1 MHASIDHLLSLRDG
15 EPVDAATAAHVEQC
29 QRCSAELRK
38 LRETRMQ
45 LQSLPQ
51 LDAPT
56 SFQEI
61 QRAIARPAAAPRRAF
76 SARLVA
82 AVAFITLTMIF
93 FVALRDETA
102 PTVVDRSPPRVE
114 PDEQA
119 TPSIDVETARVPEL
133 VAQSRRL
140 EDLLQQLPERPRI
153 ERVSTAAMIDT
164 IEGRIQWLDFQLSDA
179 RDSGL
184 NEEQTRRLWRE
195 RVELMDSLVKVR
207 YAEGGVS
214 F

>member
-15 EPVDAATAAHVEQC
+15 QPVDAATAAHVAEC
-29 QRCSAELRK
+29 ARCSAELRK
-38 LRETRMQ
+38 LRETRAK

-61 QRAIARPAAAPRRAF
+61 QCVMARPAAAPRRVV

-82 AVAFITLTMIF
+82 AVAFVTLTAIF
-93 FVALRDETA
+93 FVALRDGTA
-102 PTVVDRSPPRVE
+102 PTIAGRKAE
-114 PDEQA
+114 PAQHP
-119 TPSIDVETARVPEL
+119 TDVIETARVPEL
-133 VAQSRRL
+133 VARSQQL
-140 EDLLQQLPERPRI
+140 EGLLQKLPERPRI

-164 IEGRIQWLDFQLSDA
+164 IEDRIQWLDFQLSDA

-184 NEEQTRRLWRE
+184 NEEQTRRL
-195 RVELMDSLVKVR
+195 
-207 YAEGGVS
+207 
-214 F
+214 

>member
-15 EPVDAATAAHVEQC
+15 EPVDAAKAVHVEQC
-29 QRCSAELRK
+29 QHCSAELRK
-38 LRETRMQ
+38 LRETRAQ

-61 QRAIARPAAAPRRAF
+61 QRAMARPVAAPRRAL

-82 AVAFITLTMIF
+82 GLAFVTLTTIF
-93 FVALRDETA
+93 FVALRDDTA
-102 PTVVDRSPPRVE
+102 PTVADRSVE

-119 TPSIDVETARVPEL
+119 MPIDVDTARVPDL

-140 EDLLQQLPERPRI
+140 EELLQQLPERPRI

-164 IEGRIQWLDFQLSDA
+164 IEERIQWLDFQLSDA
-179 RDSGL
+179 PDSGL
-184 NEEQTRRLWRE
+184 NERQTQRLWSE

-207 YAEGGVS
+207 YAEGGVT

>member
-15 EPVDAATAAHVEQC
+15 QPVDAATAAHVDEC
-29 QRCSAELRK
+29 ARCLAELRK
-38 LRETRMQ
+38 LRETQAQ

-51 LDAPT
+51 LDPPS
-56 SFQEI
+56 SFREI
-61 QRAIARPAAAPRRAF
+61 QCAMARSAAAPRRVV

-82 AVAFITLTMIF
+82 AVAFVTLTAIF
-93 FVALRDETA
+93 FVALRDST
-102 PTVVDRSPPRVE
+102 RSEVAEHKPVE
-114 PDEQA
+114 QQ
-119 TPSIDVETARVPEL
+119 TPAIDVIETARVPEL
-133 VAQSRRL
+133 VARSQQL
-140 EDLLQQLPERPRI
+140 EGLLQKLPDRPRI

-164 IEGRIQWLDFQLSDA
+164 IEDRIQWLDFQLSDA

>member
-1 MHASIDHLLSLRDG
+1 MHASIDNLLSLRDG
-15 EPVDAATAAHVEQC
+15 QPVDAATVAHVDQC
-29 QRCSAELRK
+29 ARCLAELRK
-38 LRETRMQ
+38 LRETQ
-45 LQSLPQ
+45 VKLQSLPQ
-51 LDAPT
+51 LDAPS

-61 QRAIARPAAAPRRAF
+61 QRAMARPANAPRRIV

-82 AVAFITLTMIF
+82 ALAFVTLTAIF
-93 FVALRDETA
+93 FVALRDGTRTPVAEHK
-102 PTVVDRSPPRVE
+102 PVE
-114 PDEQA
+114 QQ
-119 TPSIDVETARVPEL
+119 TPAIDIIETARVPEL
-133 VAQSRRL
+133 VARSQQL
-140 EDLLQQLPERPRI
+140 EDLLQKLPDRPRI

-164 IEGRIQWLDFQLSDA
+164 IEDRIQWLDFQLSDA

>member
-15 EPVDAATAAHVEQC
+15 EPVDAATAAHVAEC
-29 QRCSAELRK
+29 ARCSAELRK
-38 LRETRMQ
+38 LRETRAK

-61 QRAIARPAAAPRRAF
+61 QRVMARPAAAPRRVV

-82 AVAFITLTMIF
+82 AVAFVTLTAIF
-93 FVALRDETA
+93 FVALRDGTA
-102 PTVVDRSPPRVE
+102 PTIAGRKAE
-114 PDEQA
+114 PAQHP
-119 TPSIDVETARVPEL
+119 TDVIETARVPEL
-133 VAQSRRL
+133 VARSQQL
-140 EDLLQQLPERPRI
+140 EGLLQKLPERPRI

-164 IEGRIQWLDFQLSDA
+164 IEDRIQWLDFQLSDA

>member
-15 EPVDAATAAHVEQC
+15 EPVDVATATHVEQC
-29 QRCSAELRK
+29 QHCSAELRK
-38 LRETRMQ
+38 LRETRAQ

-51 LDAPT
+51 FDAPT

-61 QRAIARPAAAPRRAF
+61 QRAMARPVAAPRRAL

-82 AVAFITLTMIF
+82 GLAFVTLTTIF
-93 FVALRDETA
+93 FVALRDDTA
-102 PTVVDRSPPRVE
+102 PTVADRSVE

-119 TPSIDVETARVPEL
+119 MPIDVDTARVPDL

-164 IEGRIQWLDFQLSDA
+164 IEERIQWLDFQLSDA
-179 RDSGL
+179 PDSGL
-184 NEEQTRRLWRE
+184 NERQTQRLWSE

-207 YAEGGVS
+207 YAEGGVT

>member
-1 MHASIDHLLSLRDG
+1 LLSLRDG
-15 EPVDAATAAHVEQC
+15 QPVDAATVAHVDQC
-29 QRCSAELRK
+29 ARCLAELRK
-38 LRETRMQ
+38 LRETQ
-45 LQSLPQ
+45 VKLQSLPQ
-51 LDAPT
+51 LDAPS

-61 QRAIARPAAAPRRAF
+61 QRAMARPANAPRRIV

-82 AVAFITLTMIF
+82 ALAFVTLTAIF
-93 FVALRDETA
+93 FVALRDGTRTPVAEHK
-102 PTVVDRSPPRVE
+102 PVE
-114 PDEQA
+114 QQ
-119 TPSIDVETARVPEL
+119 TPAIDIIETARVPEL
-133 VAQSRRL
+133 VARSQQL
-140 EDLLQQLPERPRI
+140 EDLLQKLPDRPRI

-164 IEGRIQWLDFQLSDA
+164 IEDRIQWLDFQLSDA

>member
-15 EPVDAATAAHVEQC
+15 QPVDAATAAHVEQC
-29 QRCSAELRK
+29 ARCSAELRK
-38 LRETRMQ
+38 LRETQ
-45 LQSLPQ
+45 VKLQSLSQ
-51 LDAPT
+51 LDAPS

-61 QRAIARPAAAPRRAF
+61 QRAMARPAAAPRRVV
-76 SARLVA
+76 SPRLVA
-82 AVAFITLTMIF
+82 VLAFVTLTTIF
-93 FVALRDETA
+93 FVALRDST
-102 PTVVDRSPPRVE
+102 RSDMAEHKPERVE
-114 PDEQA
+114 QQA
-119 TPSIDVETARVPEL
+119 PATDVIETARVPEL
-133 VAQSRRL
+133 VARSQQL
-140 EDLLQQLPERPRI
+140 EGLLQKLPDRPRI

>member
-15 EPVDAATAAHVEQC
+15 QPVDAATKAHVDQC
-29 QRCSAELRK
+29 ARCLAELRK
-38 LRETRMQ
+38 LRETQ
-45 LQSLPQ
+45 AKLQSLPQ
-51 LDAPT
+51 LDAPS

-61 QRAIARPAAAPRRAF
+61 QRAMARPAAGPRRIL
-76 SARLVA
+76 SARVVA
-82 AVAFITLTMIF
+82 ALAFVTLTAIF
-93 FVALRDETA
+93 FVALRDSTRTPVAEHK
-102 PTVVDRSPPRVE
+102 PVE
-114 PDEQA
+114 QQ
-119 TPSIDVETARVPEL
+119 TPAIDIIETARVPEL
-133 VAQSRRL
+133 VARSQQL
-140 EDLLQQLPERPRI
+140 EGLLQKLPDRPRI

-164 IEGRIQWLDFQLSDA
+164 IEERIQWLDFQLSDA

>member
-29 QRCSAELRK
+29 QHCSAELRK
-38 LRETRMQ
+38 LRETRAQ

-61 QRAIARPAAAPRRAF
+61 QRAMARPVAAPRRAL

-82 AVAFITLTMIF
+82 GLAFVTLTTIF
-93 FVALRDETA
+93 FVALRDETV
-102 PTVVDRSPPRVE
+102 PTVADRSVE

-119 TPSIDVETARVPEL
+119 TPIDVDTARVPEL

-140 EDLLQQLPERPRI
+140 EGLLQQLPERPRI

-164 IEGRIQWLDFQLSDA
+164 IEERIQWLDFQLSDA
-179 RDSGL
+179 PDSGL
-184 NEEQTRRLWRE
+184 DERQTQRLWSE

-207 YAEGGVS
+207 YAEGGVT